1 MENITSMI
9 ISLTALLTAIAGLI
23 VALNKAKKTIEETI
37 PQKIKKQCN
46 IDYLIINKMEEV
58 KELLNADRVQ
68 VYDFHNGGH
77 FANGRSAL
85 KVSCSYEVCR
95 AGIKSY
101 QMYLQ
106 SIPLNCIPQFIK
118 MLLNKNRMIIN
129 DLEEIKDIM
138 PATYSLKKSQNVKSY
153 FDIILNNEF
162 NEPIGFLAIQY
173 ESINKV
179 NFSEKEINEI
189 LKLKFF
195 IEENLEKMI
204 EKSNKM

>member
-1 MENITSMI
+1 MEEITNII
-9 ISLTALLTAIAGLI
+9 IGLSALFTALAGLL
-23 VALNKAKKTIEETI
+23 VALDKAKKSIEETI
-37 PQKIKKQCN
+37 PQKIKKQCD

-58 KELLNADRVQ
+58 KEFLRADRVQ

-85 KVSCSYEVCR
+85 KVSCTYEVCR

-118 MLLNKNRMIIN
+118 KLLIDSRMQIN
-129 DLEEIKDIM
+129 DLEDIKEIM
-138 PATYSLKKSQNVKSY
+138 PATYSLKKSQNIKSY

-173 ESINKV
+173 ENENKV
-179 NFSEKEINEI
+179 NFSEKELNEI

>member
-1 MENITSMI
+1 MI
-9 ISLTALLTAIAGLI
+9 F
-23 VALNKAKKTIEETI
+23 TI
-37 PQKIKKQCN
+37 
-46 IDYLIINKMEEV
+46 
-58 KELLNADRVQ
+58 
-68 VYDFHNGGH
+68 GGH

-85 KVSCSYEVCR
+85 KISCTYEVCR
-95 AGIKSY
+95 AKIKSY

-106 SIPLNCIPQFIK
+106 SIPLNCIPQFVSK
-118 MLLNKNRMIIN
+118 LLNDNKMQIN
-129 DLEEIKDIM
+129 NLEDIKEIM

-153 FDIILNNEF
+153 FDIILNNEE

-179 NFSEKEINEI
+179 NFSEKELNEI

-204 EKSNKM
+204 EKSKKM

>member
-9 ISLTALLTAIAGLI
+9 ISLTALLTAAAGLF

-118 MLLNKNRMIIN
+118 KLLNENRMKIN
-129 DLEEIKDIM
+129 NLEEIKDLM
-138 PATYSLKKSQNVKSY
+138 PATYSLKKSQNIKSY
-153 FDIILNNEF
+153 FDIILNNEE

-173 ESINKV
+173 ENENKV
-179 NFSEKEINEI
+179 NFSEKELNEI

>member
-1 MENITSMI
+1 MDNITSMI
-9 ISLTALLTAIAGLI
+9 ISLTALLTAVAGLF

-118 MLLNKNRMIIN
+118 KLLNENRMKIN
-129 DLEEIKDIM
+129 NLEEIKDLM

>member
-1 MENITSMI
+1 MEEITSII
-9 ISLTALLTAIAGLI
+9 ISLTALLTAVVGLI

-37 PQKIKKQCN
+37 PQKIKKQCD
-46 IDYLIINKMEEV
+46 IDYLIINKMEEI
-58 KELLNADRVQ
+58 KEFLRADRVQ

-85 KVSCSYEVCR
+85 KVSCTYEVCR
-95 AGIKSY
+95 AGVKSY

-118 MLLNKNRMIIN
+118 TLLNKNRMIIN

-138 PATYSLKKSQNVKSY
+138 PATYSLKKSQNIKSY
-153 FDIILNNEF
+153 FDIILNNEE

-173 ESINKV
+173 ENENKV
-179 NFSEKEINEI
+179 NFSEKELNEI

>member
-9 ISLTALLTAIAGLI
+9 IGLTALLTAIAGLI

-153 FDIILNNEF
+153 FDIVLNNEE

-173 ESINKV
+173 ENENKV
-179 NFSEKEINEI
+179 NFSEKELNEI

>member
-9 ISLTALLTAIAGLI
+9 IGLTALLTAIAGLI

-37 PQKIKKQCN
+37 PQKIKKQCD
-46 IDYLIINKMEEV
+46 IDYLIINKMEEA
-58 KELLNADRVQ
+58 KEFLRADRVQ

-85 KVSCSYEVCR
+85 KTSCTYEVCR
-95 AGIKSY
+95 TGIKSY

-118 MLLNKNRMIIN
+118 TLLNKNRMIIN

>member
-9 ISLTALLTAIAGLI
+9 ISLTALLTAVAGLF

-85 KVSCSYEVCR
+85 KVSCTYEVCR

-153 FDIILNNEF
+153 FDIVLNNEE

-173 ESINKV
+173 ENENKV
-179 NFSEKEINEI
+179 NFSEKELNEI

>member
-1 MENITSMI
+1 MEEITNII
-9 ISLTALLTAIAGLI
+9 INLTALLTAIVALI
-23 VALNKAKKTIEETI
+23 VALSKAKKTIEETI

-85 KVSCSYEVCR
+85 KVSCTYEVCR

-173 ESINKV
+173 EDENKV
-179 NFSEKEINEI
+179 NFSEKELNEI

>member
-1 MENITSMI
+1 MEEITNII
-9 ISLTALLTAIAGLI
+9 INLTALLTAIAALI
-23 VALNKAKKTIEETI
+23 VALSKAKKTIEETI

-85 KVSCSYEVCR
+85 KVSCTYEVCR

-153 FDIILNNEF
+153 FDIVLNNEE

-173 ESINKV
+173 ENENKV
-179 NFSEKEINEI
+179 NFSEKELNEI

>member
-9 ISLTALLTAIAGLI
+9 ISLTALLTAVAGLF

-118 MLLNKNRMIIN
+118 KLLNENRMKIN
-129 DLEEIKDIM
+129 NLEEIKDLM

>member
-1 MENITSMI
+1 MENITNMI
-9 ISLTALLTAIAGLI
+9 ISLTALLTGIAGLL
-23 VALNKAKKTIEETI
+23 VALDKAKKSIEETI
-37 PQKIKKQCN
+37 PQKIKKQCD
-46 IDYLIINKMEEV
+46 IDYLIINKMEEA
-58 KELLNADRVQ
+58 KEFLNADRVQ

-85 KVSCSYEVCR
+85 KVSCTYEVCR
-95 AGIKSY
+95 AGVKSY

-118 MLLNKNRMIIN
+118 TLLNKNRMIIN

-138 PATYSLKKSQNVKSY
+138 PATYSLKKSQNIKSY
-153 FDIILNNEF
+153 FDIILNNEE

-173 ESINKV
+173 ENENKV
-179 NFSEKEINEI
+179 NFSVKELNEI

-204 EKSNKM
+204 EKSKKM